1 MGTLG
6 AWPLVSGE
14 VTVVECRSQILNLPV
29 AGCGPLTAFSPAEEK
44 RKWWAPLPGPGLKIP
59 GMCSC
64 IPCSSLKLYQS
75 NKSPALTTQ
84 TVRVRLMVATTEK
97 VPGALNDLADE
108 SHPFNWA
115 IHIELLNKREINL
128 NILSATVFY
137 SLLHPFSFY
146 LPSNICP
153 SFSHSSFFKNS
164 SFMESFWDNCGI
176 FTPLPSH
183 HRPLFSTILQLSSQ
197 FVSMTCLLFCLPE
210 RSNSEF

>member
-1 MGTLG
+1 MVLWLHSHQQKRRGSDEHHSQHQVLRYQACVLVYLVLPSNYIKVKVYHG
-6 AWPLVSGE
+6 KVYHGQKPSFDHADGKSKADGSNNREGPWSPEWP
-14 VTVVECRSQILNLPV
+14 CR
-29 AGCGPLTAFSPAEEK
+29 
-44 RKWWAPLPGPGLKIP
+44 W
-59 GMCSC
+59 
-64 IPCSSLKLYQS
+64 
-75 NKSPALTTQ
+75 
-84 TVRVRLMVATTEK
+84 
-97 VPGALNDLADE
+97 E
-108 SHPFNWA
+108 SPFNWA

-164 SFMESFWDNCGI
+164 SFMESFWDNCCI